1 MCDGFF
7 YIYLLIFVQRRD
19 RENRRRPEAEAERG
33 VRGERCGQHQ
43 PDRGQKGEEEKE
55 EGQEG
60 EGGRG
65 VGHHRQLRHGL
76 NHGCKLLVAHCFS

>member
-1 MCDGFF
+1 MRRILLFIF
-7 YIYLLIFVQRRD
+7 YSFVQRRD
-19 RENRRRPEAEAERG
+19 GENRRGPEAEAERG
-33 VRGERCGQHQ
+33 VGGERCGQHQ

-65 VGHHRQLRHGL
+65 GGHHRQLRHGL
-76 NHGCKLLVAHCFS
+76 HHGCKLLNCTLF